1 MNSGPTKLLLLRVLL
16 KRLIVSVALLWGAS
30 ALIFAGT
37 QMLPGD
43 AAQAV
48 LGQHVSAESLAALR
62 GHLGLDKPAIVR
74 YGRWLTGALRGE
86 FGRSSIN
93 DQDVAS
99 AVERRFGNTLFLA
112 GCAAVI
118 SVPLALSLGMLS
130 VLYRETWV
138 DRLISILTIAA
149 VSLPE
154 FFSGY
159 LLIFLFGAYL
169 QWFPTNA
176 VIFDGMSLAE
186 RLYAIALPCA
196 TLALAVV
203 GHMMRMA
210 RAMLLDVM
218 SSPYMETALLKGLSP
233 FRIIWYHALPNA
245 LPPVINVVA
254 LNIAYLVV
262 GVVVVEVMFVYPGM
276 GQYMVDSVSKRDVPV
291 VQACG
296 MAFAAVFI
304 GLNLIADIASVL
316 ANPRLRHPR

>member
-1 MNSGPTKLLLLRVLL
+1 MLL
-16 KRLIVSVALLWGAS
+16 KRLTVSVALLWGAS

-43 AAQAV
+43 AAQAI

-62 GHLGLDKPAIVR
+62 GQLGLDKPAVVR
-74 YGRWLTGALRGE
+74 YGRWLIGALRGE
-86 FGRSSIN
+86 LGRSSIN

-112 GCAAVI
+112 GCAAAV

-138 DRLISILTIAA
+138 DRLVSILTIAA

-218 SSPYMETALLKGLSP
+218 SSPYIETALLKGLSP

-316 ANPRLRHPR
+316 ANPRLRHPN

>member
-1 MNSGPTKLLLLRVLL
+1 MLL
-16 KRLIVSVALLWGAS
+16 KRLTVSVALLWGAS

-62 GHLGLDKPAIVR
+62 GQLGLDKPAVVR
-74 YGRWLTGALRGE
+74 YGRWLIGALRGE
-86 FGRSSIN
+86 LGRSSIN

-112 GCAAVI
+112 GCAAAV

-138 DRLISILTIAA
+138 DRLVSILTIAA

-218 SSPYMETALLKGLSP
+218 SSPYIETALLKGLSP

-316 ANPRLRHPR
+316 ANPRLRHPN